1 MTSVSKIVYIDNLD
15 DIVNKYN
22 STYHSTTKMKPID
35 VNLEINNKNLKFKIG
50 DIARIWNYENIFAKG
65 NI

>member
-50 DIARIWNYENIFAKG
+50 DITRIWNYKNIFAKG

>member
-1 MTSVSKIVYIDNLD
+1 MTSVSKIVYIDKLD

-35 VNLEINNKNLKFKIG
+35 VNLEINNKNLKLKIG
-50 DIARIWNYENIFAKG
+50 DIARIWNYKNIFAKG